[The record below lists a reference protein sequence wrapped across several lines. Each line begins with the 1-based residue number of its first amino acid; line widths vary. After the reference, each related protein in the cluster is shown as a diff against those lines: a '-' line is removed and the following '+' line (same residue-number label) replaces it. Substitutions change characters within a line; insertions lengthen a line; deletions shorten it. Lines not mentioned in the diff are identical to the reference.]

1 MKFLYAAIALAGASC
16 ALPAAKVDEVV
27 EVRDLEVRQSRLTRN
42 ELETGGTCPGV
53 IFIYA
58 RGSTESGN
66 MGTLGPSVAD
76 GLERQFGSN
85 GVWVQGVGGPYTAS
99 LGDNFLPDGTSRAA
113 IAEMIRLF
121 NLANTKCPN
130 AKVVAGGY
138 SQGAALTAASIRDL
152 NAGVRGKVVGTVL
165 FGYTKNL
172 QNRGQIPNY
181 PSDRLEVFCAVGDLV
196 CTGTLTITP
205 AHLSYG
211 DEALNEAPRF
221 LIGRVNAS

>member
-1 MKFLYAAIALAGASC
+1 M
-16 ALPAAKVDEVV
+16 
-27 EVRDLEVRQSRLTRN
+27 
-42 ELETGGTCPGV
+42 
-53 IFIYA
+53 
-58 RGSTESGN
+58 
-66 MGTLGPSVAD
+66 
-76 GLERQFGSN
+76 
-85 GVWVQGVGGPYTAS
+85 QGVGGPYTAS

-138 SQGAALTAASIRDL
+138 RYGPGSLRSPAICHSLTRSPCSQGAALTAASIRDL